1 MRKFA
6 LLALLALLA
15 AALAMPSIA
24 AAATPQ
30 GKLTGTGTFV
40 GLRASLAITTTI
52 TDGGTTFVG
61 LENDRS
67 GNCTG
72 DSGQVFFVGL
82 SFSVFCAHYVAL
94 SRDGSGPKM
103 RFAFPTG
110 VGFFSI
116 WRISDG
122 GAQPDKAA
130 VGTATSLAEALA
142 WVNTGAIGSGH
153 QFSTWDFQPVT
164 NGDYIITP

>member
-1 MRKFA
+1 MKKSVA
-6 LLALLALLA
+6 ICSAVV
-15 AALAMPSIA
+15 ALAWVGVA

-30 GKLTGTGTFV
+30 GKLTGTGNFN
-40 GLRASLAITTTI
+40 GLRATLAITTTI
-52 TDGGTTFVG
+52 TDGGENAVG

-72 DSGQVFFVGL
+72 DSGQVSFVGL
-82 SFSVFCAHYVAL
+82 SFSVFCAHYVAH

-103 RFAFPTG
+103 RFAFPAG
-110 VGFFSI
+110 VGFYSI

-153 QFSTWDFQPVT
+153 PFSTWNFQPVT
-164 NGDYIITP
+164 S

>member
-1 MRKFA
+1 MKQYVA
-6 LLALLALLA
+6 ICSTLA
-15 AALAMPSIA
+15 ALVWAGVAG
-24 AAATPQ
+24 AATPQ
-30 GKLTGTGTFV
+30 GKLTGTGTFA
-40 GLRASLAITTTI
+40 GIRASLAITTTI
-52 TDGGTTFVG
+52 TDGGDNAVG

-82 SFSVFCAHYVAL
+82 SFDVFCAHYVAQ

-103 RFAFPTG
+103 RFAFPAG
-110 VGFFSI
+110 VGFYSI

-153 QFSTWDFQPVT
+153 LFSTWDFQPVT

>member
-1 MRKFA
+1 MPQT
-6 LLALLALLA
+6 
-15 AALAMPSIA
+15 ALAKKPVATCATLAVLVWVGVA

-52 TDGGTTFVG
+52 TDGGENAVG

-82 SFSVFCAHYVAL
+82 SFPVFCAHYVAH

-110 VGFFSI
+110 VGFYSI
-116 WRISDG
+116 WRF
-122 GAQPDKAA
+122 P
-130 VGTATSLAEALA
+130 
-142 WVNTGAIGSGH
+142 
-153 QFSTWDFQPVT
+153 
-164 NGDYIITP
+164 